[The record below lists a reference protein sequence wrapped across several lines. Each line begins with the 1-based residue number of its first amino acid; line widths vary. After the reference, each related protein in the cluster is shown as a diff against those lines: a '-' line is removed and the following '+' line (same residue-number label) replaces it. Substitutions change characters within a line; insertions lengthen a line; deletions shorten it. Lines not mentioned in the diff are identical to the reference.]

1 MSAPTPE
8 TAENSDRARTSLEAL
23 RTEIAKAVVGQDP
36 AVTGLV
42 VALLCRGHVL
52 LEGVPGV
59 AKTLLVRTL
68 AASLELDTKRV
79 QFTPDL
85 MPSDVTG
92 SLVYD
97 ARTAEFSFQPGPVFT
112 NLLLADEINRTPPK
126 TQSSLLEAMEERQV
140 TVDGTPR
147 LLPDPFLVA
156 ATQNPVEYEGTYP
169 LPEAQLDRFLLKL
182 TVPLPTREDEIN
194 VLTRHAEGFNPR
206 DLQAAGVRPVAGPAD
221 LEAARA
227 AVAKTSV
234 SAEIAGYVVDI
245 CRATRESPSL
255 TLGVSPRGATALLST
270 ARAWAWLTGRDY
282 VIPGRCEGPGP
293 AHPAPPDPA
302 PARSG
307 DGRSH
312 RRLRHHRDPH
322 PRPRPPL
329 RSCPMALTGRT
340 ALLAA
345 LGSLPVGILAPSW
358 TGMLAVNAPL
368 SLAILCDYALAAP
381 VRTLRFTRSG
391 DTSVRLG
398 DSAEVQLTVT
408 NPSSRRLRAHLRDA
422 WPPSSWHTGTEQAAS
437 RHKLT
442 VPAGERRRLTTVL
455 RPTRRG
461 DRHAERVTV
470 RSYGPLGL
478 AARQGNHQVP
488 WTVRVLPPFTSRKH
502 LPSRL
507 ARLRELDG
515 RTSVLIRGQGT
526 EFDSLRDYVPGDD
539 TRSIDWRATARQ
551 TTVAV
556 RTWRPERDRHILVV
570 LDTGRTSAGRVGD
583 VPRLD
588 AAMDAALL
596 LTALASRAG
605 DRVDLLAYDRRIR
618 AQVQG
623 RSGGDLLPAAG
634 QRPRSAGTRTRR
646 DRRPRPQRHRAAAAP
661 RAAP

>member
-1 MSAPTPE
+1 
-8 TAENSDRARTSLEAL
+8 
-23 RTEIAKAVVGQDP
+23 
-36 AVTGLV
+36 
-42 VALLCRGHVL
+42 
-52 LEGVPGV
+52 
-59 AKTLLVRTL
+59 
-68 AASLELDTKRV
+68 
-79 QFTPDL
+79 
-85 MPSDVTG
+85 
-92 SLVYD
+92 
-97 ARTAEFSFQPGPVFT
+97 
-112 NLLLADEINRTPPK
+112 
-126 TQSSLLEAMEERQV
+126 
-140 TVDGTPR
+140 
-147 LLPDPFLVA
+147 
-156 ATQNPVEYEGTYP
+156 
-169 LPEAQLDRFLLKL
+169 
-182 TVPLPTREDEIN
+182 
-194 VLTRHAEGFNPR
+194 
-206 DLQAAGVRPVAGPAD
+206 
-221 LEAARA
+221 
-227 AVAKTSV
+227 
-234 SAEIAGYVVDI
+234 
-245 CRATRESPSL
+245 
-255 TLGVSPRGATALLST
+255 
-270 ARAWAWLTGRDY
+270 
-282 VIPGRCEGPGP
+282 
-293 AHPAPPDPA
+293 
-302 PARSG
+302 
-307 DGRSH
+307 
-312 RRLRHHRDPH
+312 
-322 PRPRPPL
+322 
-329 RSCPMALTGRT
+329 MALTGRT

-408 NPSSRRLRAHLRDA
+408 NPSGRRLRAHLRDA
-422 WPPSSWHTGTEQAAS
+422 WPPSSWLTGTEQAAS

-461 DRHAERVTV
+461 DRQAERVTI

-478 AARQGNHQVP
+478 VARQGNHSVP

-570 LDTGRTSAGRVGD
+570 LDTGRTSAGRVGN

-588 AAMDAALL
+588 ASMDAALL
-596 LTALASRAG
+596 LAALASRAG
-605 DRVDLLAYDRRIR
+605 DRVDLLAYDRRVR

-623 RSGGDLLPAAG
+623 RSAGDLLPAVVNALAPLEPELVETDARG
-634 QRPRSAGTRTRR
+634 LSAAVLHSAPRRSLIVLLTSLDTAPIEEGLLPVLPQLTKRHTVLVASVADPHIERMSNSRGTVEAVYEAAAGTQSQAQRRRTAEQL
-646 DRRPRPQRHRAAAAP
+646 QRHGVTVVDATPDNLAPALADAYLALKAAG
-661 RAAP
+661 RL